1 MIKIFAMFGS
11 ENGEMTRSIWLNCAL
26 RSDEA
31 VYRVSIGQQWLV
43 LNQYKAVP
51 DAN

>member
-31 VYRVSIGQQWLV
+31 VYWVSIGQQWLV
-43 LNQYKAVP
+43 SGGTEAV
-51 DAN
+51 